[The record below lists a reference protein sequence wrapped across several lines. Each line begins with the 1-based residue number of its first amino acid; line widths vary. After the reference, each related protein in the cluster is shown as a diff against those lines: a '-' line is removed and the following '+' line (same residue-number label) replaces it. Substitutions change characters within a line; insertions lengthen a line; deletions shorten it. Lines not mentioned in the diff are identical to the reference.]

1 MPRILGRHEMFPRVS
16 NKPWLNYGG
25 GGSGS
30 SWSSAN
36 ASGSSSTNNSASSS
50 TSLVRQRV
58 SSTNLY
64 SLDQH
69 RHEDSSR
76 RNEGLSYRI
85 RDDDRH
91 HHTHPE
97 NSTPASINTSA
108 DDWGYYV
115 DFHSPQE
122 ERKSSFLPNYNDE
135 EILSLEPSPVEW
147 AVRGGL

>member
-30 SWSSAN
+30 SWSSATA
-36 ASGSSSTNNSASSS
+36 ASGSSSRTDSASSS

-64 SLDQH
+64 ALDPQQH
-69 RHEDSSR
+69 RHEESTR
-76 RNEGLSYRI
+76 RTEGLSYRI
-85 RDDDRH
+85 RDD
-91 HHTHPE
+91 HHTNPE
-97 NSTPASINTSA
+97 NSAPSSINTSA

-122 ERKSSFLPNYNDE
+122 ERKLSFLPNNDE
-135 EILSLEPSPVEW
+135 EILSLKPSPVEW
-147 AVRGGL
+147 ALPGP